1 MYSVTGRIQQIKQP
15 RGGYIQP
22 RSFTVVNFNDGKSV
36 SEDINVSAA
45 IIGLAVDYMLRYLMS
60 EKANI
65 IKAFEVSCMGA
76 IISEKLMNNEAKK
89 EICGYLKN
97 IKGLDDNSI
106 INACKAVTF
115 DVWFRNFSGA
125 MKSRKACDT
134 NPNAETIENIRIYIQ
149 RSLKFW
155 DLYGPIKAEGITFE
169 KKGYTKT
176 VSTGDADYLTN
187 DTLWDIKVLKSS
199 IQSKHTLQLLMYYI
213 MGKHS
218 EKSEFNDITKIG
230 IYNPRL
236 NEAYILKVSEIPEE
250 IIKMVEKDVICY
262 E

>member
-1 MYSVTGRIQQIKQP
+1 
-15 RGGYIQP
+15 
-22 RSFTVVNFNDGKSV
+22 
-36 SEDINVSAA
+36 
-45 IIGLAVDYMLRYLMS
+45 
-60 EKANI
+60 
-65 IKAFEVSCMGA
+65 
-76 IISEKLMNNEAKK
+76 
-89 EICGYLKN
+89 
-97 IKGLDDNSI
+97 
-106 INACKAVTF
+106 
-115 DVWFRNFSGA
+115 

-169 KKGYTKT
+169 KKGYTKI

>member
-1 MYSVTGRIQQIKQP
+1 MR
-15 RGGYIQP
+15 
-22 RSFTVVNFNDGKSV
+22 
-36 SEDINVSAA
+36 
-45 IIGLAVDYMLRYLMS
+45 
-60 EKANI
+60 
-65 IKAFEVSCMGA
+65 
-76 IISEKLMNNEAKK
+76 
-89 EICGYLKN
+89 
-97 IKGLDDNSI
+97 
-106 INACKAVTF
+106 
-115 DVWFRNFSGA
+115 
-125 MKSRKACDT
+125 
-134 NPNAETIENIRIYIQ
+134 
-149 RSLKFW
+149 
-155 DLYGPIKAEGITFE
+155 
-169 KKGYTKT
+169 KKGYTKI

>member
-134 NPNAETIENIRIYIQ
+134 NPNAETIENIYEKFEMIQLFPGMGSELSKRVSLRTEYQYIVWNDYIIIYKV
-149 RSLKFW
+149 R
-155 DLYGPIKAEGITFE
+155 
-169 KKGYTKT
+169 KGFIEIYR
-176 VSTGDADYLTN
+176 VVNRY
-187 DTLWDIKVLKSS
+187 
-199 IQSKHTLQLLMYYI
+199 Q
-213 MGKHS
+213 
-218 EKSEFNDITKIG
+218 DITRIF
-230 IYNPRL
+230 
-236 NEAYILKVSEIPEE
+236 
-250 IIKMVEKDVICY
+250 D
-262 E
+262 